1 MNWRICY
8 YNAFHVFLSIYLY
21 MRHDTINL
29 IKIKQEKWSGNV
41 SNGKFCLR
49 VWKIEMFPVA
59 LKTFLAKFVIL
70 HTHELCDSVRKMFL
84 ELLTKSSTMVRF
96 NFKTP
101 EFQFLLFFKINIS
114 SIFHSTEIDLSCIQI
129 CNHCA
134 TNHSKMFSQISS
146 FNEIDREINL
156 LKQNSLI

>member
-8 YNAFHVFLSIYLY
+8 YNTFHVFLSIYLY

-84 ELLTKSSTMVRF
+84 EFLTKSSTVVRF
-96 NFKTP
+96 NYKTP
-101 EFQFLLFFKINIS
+101 EFQFLLYFLIS
-114 SIFHSTEIDLSCIQI
+114 TFPPYFTP
-129 CNHCA
+129 
-134 TNHSKMFSQISS
+134 
-146 FNEIDREINL
+146 
-156 LKQNSLI
+156 LKQIYRVSKFVIIVQQIISRCSLRYRVSTKQIAK